1 MNLVLHNIFYH
12 YTILF
17 KWITGF
23 ERIFHIHFNFY
34 LFRNFSHRHLH
45 GTIWRMALRRSP
57 VLDQVFQNIFGLIFS
72 VDRRGTCRPFHS
84 RVSNVSN
91 WYSPPMSTT
100 LKLQTDVTSSIYP
113 SFLIFFASMPPI
125 SPSTFFA
132 STVDKIFQKISI
144 LMTSY
149 HASCLSWKHT
159 HLINMHRTSYI
170 LRPTHYIFT
179 IMHVKPRLLI
189 HIHRCKLGHAY
200 SLIFIN
206 LKVIAL

>member
-23 ERIFHIHFNFY
+23 TDLSHPFQFLSFPKFSSSSPSRYNLEDGPSTKPCIWSSLSKY
-34 LFRNFSHRHLH
+34 LC
-45 GTIWRMALRRSP
+45 
-57 VLDQVFQNIFGLIFS
+57 LIFS

-91 WYSPPMSTT
+91 WYSPLMSTT

-113 SFLIFFASMPPI
+113 SFLNFFASMPSI

-132 STVDKIFQKISI
+132 STVDKMFQKKFQFSWRH
-144 LMTSY
+144 TS
-149 HASCLSWKHT
+149 SCL
-159 HLINMHRTSYI
+159 IN
-170 LRPTHYIFT
+170 
-179 IMHVKPRLLI
+179 I
-189 HIHRCKLGHAY
+189 HDYA
-200 SLIFIN
+200 N
-206 LKVIAL
+206 